1 MRNAFM
7 ITALLLA
14 GMGLGLSLA
23 RPLKADGLAPGSVT
37 ATSQEGKPACWVLL
51 GNKLYFVEKDSSAV
65 LKVSA
70 SGVL

>member
-1 MRNAFM
+1 MRKAF
-7 ITALLLA
+7 LLLCLLLL
-14 GMGLGLSLA
+14 GMGLGLSMA
-23 RPLKADGLAPGSVT
+23 RPTRADGLNGSVT